1 MKVRELIQAFM
12 FGAMDADIHL
22 DEVCVQ
28 AGEHY
33 IPLKGFEIVR
43 VQKDKA
49 GVFFPADKYDNIDT
63 EAVSIVVL
71 REEGYGAKDRTEN

>member
-1 MKVRELIQAFM
+1 MIVRELIQSFM
-12 FGAMDADIHL
+12 FAAMHRDIHL

-28 AGEHY
+28 VGEHY
-33 IPLKGFEIVR
+33 IPLKGFELVR
-43 VQKDKA
+43 AQKDKA

-71 REEGYGAKDRTEN
+71 REVGYGPKDRTEE